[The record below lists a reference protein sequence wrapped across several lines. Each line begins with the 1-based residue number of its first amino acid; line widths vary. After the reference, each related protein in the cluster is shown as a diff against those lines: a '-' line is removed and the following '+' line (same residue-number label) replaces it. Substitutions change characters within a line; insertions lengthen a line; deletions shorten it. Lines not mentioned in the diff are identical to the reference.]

1 MPRGRGIRVEVD
13 GASILR
19 TIQSRVQMA
28 DELRKMME
36 PVLAEA
42 KRTAPDSDPA
52 APGYKEGLKLD
63 SGIDTAG
70 RAYARVMA
78 THYNSGWVEWG
89 AHAGGK
95 TFVLRYRI
103 LGNALQRVRG

>member
-1 MPRGRGIRVEVD
+1 MPGNGVGRVVVD
-13 GASILR
+13 GSAILKNIR
-19 TIQSRVQMA
+19 SRVQLA
-28 DELRKMME
+28 EQLGKMME

-42 KRTAPDSDPA
+42 QRTAPDSDPA
-52 APGYKEGLKLD
+52 APGYREGLKLD
-63 SGIDTAG
+63 WGIDTSG
-70 RAYARVMA
+70 RAYARVLGTA
-78 THYNSGWVEWG
+78 YNSGWVEFG

>member
-1 MPRGRGIRVEVD
+1 MPAQVQVNGRAV
-13 GASILR
+13 LR
-19 TIQSRVQMA
+19 AIQRQTNLA
-28 DELRKMME
+28 QALGQMME

-42 KRTAPDSDPA
+42 RRTAPDSDPA
-52 APGYKEGLKLD
+52 AAGYKEGLKLD
-63 SGIDTAG
+63 WGIGPDGKAF
-70 RAYARVMA
+70 ARVMG
-78 THYNSGWVEWG
+78 THYNSGWVEFG